1 MMWPFNKGDTGLEQ
15 ASKTLNPF
23 ISTAL
28 SRLEAEDIHEGGR
41 IRTLAECY
49 IYGAVRYLASYDE
62 MKPAITGVL
71 LKSMLSKHF
80 HTGSNEVNQS
90 LNFFAN
96 VKDGEKEKIFMM
108 EGAGALRRWLVNN
121 DRSVASELKE
131 LMEMSNASV
140 T

>member
-1 MMWPFNKGDTGLEQ
+1 MWPFNKGDTGLEQ

-28 SRLEAEDIHEGGR
+28 SRLEAEDILEGGR

-90 LNFFAN
+90 LNVFAN